1 MDYSLEISKLE
12 SHAKIVKILAKI
24 TILSISFTIIVL
36 FFGFIIPDPAIFLS
50 IIVIPITM
58 VISNNLIEKYY
69 DTKIEYTLN
78 ELLAHDN
85 YQEIDKTNLG
95 HQNKSNYS
103 NSEHLR
109 IRGSD
114 EKGPDFGKNSKDF
127 STHGKRI
134 DAMKNRD
141 YDEIENV
148 NTEGEKMLRDADKIQ
163 SESAAI
169 QWEKSQSKD
178 QDLIE
183 AGVDNLGDL
192 IKTGW
197 FEKNQQD
204 DAVKQL
210 YDNNEGNQI

>member
-24 TILSISFTIIVL
+24 TILSMSFTLVVL
-36 FFGFIIPDPAIFLS
+36 FFGFNVPDPVIFFSIIIIPLA
-50 IIVIPITM
+50 M
-58 VISNNLIEKYY
+58 VVANNLIEKYY
-69 DTKIEYTLN
+69 DNKIEYTLN
-78 ELLAHDN
+78 ELLSYDN
-85 YQEIDKTNLG
+85 YQEIEKTNLG
-95 HQNKSNYS
+95 QEKKSNYS

-114 EKGPDFGKNSKDF
+114 EKGPAFGKNSKDF
-127 STHGKRI
+127 STHGNRI

-141 YDEIENV
+141 YDDIENV
-148 NTEGEKMLRDADKIQ
+148 NTEGERMLRDADKIQ

-178 QDLIE
+178 RDLIE

-204 DAVKQL
+204 GAVKQL

>member
-1 MDYSLEISKLE
+1 MDYSIEISKLE
-12 SHAKIVKILAKI
+12 SHAKIVKFLAKI
-24 TILSISFTIIVL
+24 AILSISSTIIVL
-36 FFGFIIPDPAIFLS
+36 LFGFIIPDPAIFLS
-50 IIVIPITM
+50 IVIIPIAM
-58 VISNNLIEKYY
+58 VVSNNLIEKYY

-78 ELLAHDN
+78 ELLSNDN
-85 YQEIDKTNLG
+85 YQEIEQTNRDKEK
-95 HQNKSNYS
+95 KSNYS

-114 EKGPDFGKNSKDF
+114 EKGPAFGKNSKDF

-134 DAMKNRD
+134 DAMENRD

-148 NTEGEKMLRDADKIQ
+148 NTKGERMLRDADKLQ
-163 SESAAI
+163 SEAAAK

-204 DAVKQL
+204 GAVKQL

>member
-36 FFGFIIPDPAIFLS
+36 FFGFIVPDPAIFLS
-50 IIVIPITM
+50 IIVIPIAM
-58 VISNNLIEKYY
+58 VVSDNLIEKYY

-78 ELLAHDN
+78 ELLSHDN
-85 YQEIDKTNLG
+85 YQEIDKTS
-95 HQNKSNYS
+95 QDKEKKSNYS

-114 EKGPDFGKNSKDF
+114 EKGPAFGKNSKDF

-141 YDEIENV
+141 YDDIENV
-148 NTEGEKMLRDADKIQ
+148 NTEGERMLRDADKIQ

-204 DAVKQL
+204 GAVKHL

>member
-24 TILSISFTIIVL
+24 TILSMSFTLIVL
-36 FFGFIIPDPAIFLS
+36 FFGFNVPDPAIFFS
-50 IIVIPITM
+50 IIIIPLAI
-58 VISNNLIEKYY
+58 VVANNLIEKYY
-69 DTKIEYTLN
+69 DNKIEYTLN
-78 ELLAHDN
+78 ELLSYDN
-85 YQEIDKTNLG
+85 YQEIEKTNLG
-95 HQNKSNYS
+95 QEKKSNYS

-114 EKGPDFGKNSKDF
+114 EKGPAFGKNSKDF
-127 STHGKRI
+127 STHGNRI

-141 YDEIENV
+141 YDDIENV
-148 NTEGEKMLRDADKIQ
+148 NTEGERMLRDADKIQ

-178 QDLIE
+178 RDLIE

-204 DAVKQL
+204 GAVKQL

>member
-24 TILSISFTIIVL
+24 TILSMSFTLIVL
-36 FFGFIIPDPAIFLS
+36 FFGFNVPDPAIFFS
-50 IIVIPITM
+50 IIIIPLAM
-58 VISNNLIEKYY
+58 VVANNLIEKYY
-69 DTKIEYTLN
+69 DNKIEYTLN
-78 ELLAHDN
+78 ELLSYDN
-85 YQEIDKTNLG
+85 YQEIEKTNPG
-95 HQNKSNYS
+95 QEKKSNYS

-114 EKGPDFGKNSKDF
+114 EKGPAFGKNSKDF
-127 STHGKRI
+127 STHGNRI

-141 YDEIENV
+141 YDDIENV
-148 NTEGEKMLRDADKIQ
+148 NTEGERMLRDADKIQ

-178 QDLIE
+178 RDLIE

>member
-24 TILSISFTIIVL
+24 TILSMSFTLIVL
-36 FFGFIIPDPAIFLS
+36 FFGFNVPDPAIFFS
-50 IIVIPITM
+50 IIIIPLAI
-58 VISNNLIEKYY
+58 VVANNLIDKYY
-69 DTKIEYTLN
+69 HNKIEYTLN
-78 ELLAHDN
+78 ELLSYDN
-85 YQEIDKTNLG
+85 YQEIEKTNLG
-95 HQNKSNYS
+95 QEKKSNYS

-114 EKGPDFGKNSKDF
+114 EKGPAFGKNSKDF
-127 STHGKRI
+127 STHGNRI

-141 YDEIENV
+141 YDDIENV
-148 NTEGEKMLRDADKIQ
+148 NTEGERMLRDADKIQ

-178 QDLIE
+178 RDLIE

>member
-24 TILSISFTIIVL
+24 AILSISSTIIVL
-36 FFGFIIPDPAIFLS
+36 LFGFIIPDPAIFLS
-50 IIVIPITM
+50 IVIIPIAM
-58 VISNNLIEKYY
+58 VVSNNLIEKYY

-78 ELLAHDN
+78 ELLSHDN
-85 YQEIDKTNLG
+85 YQEIEQTNRDKEK
-95 HQNKSNYS
+95 KSNYS

-114 EKGPDFGKNSKDF
+114 EKGPAFGKNSKDF

-134 DAMKNRD
+134 DAMENRD

-148 NTEGEKMLRDADKIQ
+148 NTKGERMLRDADKLQ
-163 SESAAI
+163 SEAAAK
-169 QWEKSQSKD
+169 QWEKSQLKD

-204 DAVKQL
+204 GAVKQL

>member
-12 SHAKIVKILAKI
+12 SHVKIVKILAKI
-24 TILSISFTIIVL
+24 AILSISFTIIVL
-36 FFGFIIPDPAIFLS
+36 LFGFIVPDPAIFFS
-50 IIVIPITM
+50 IIVIPIAL
-58 VISNNLIEKYY
+58 VVSNNLIEKYY

-78 ELLAHDN
+78 ELLSHDN
-85 YQEIDKTNLG
+85 YQEIDKTNRELEK
-95 HQNKSNYS
+95 KSNYS

-114 EKGPDFGKNSKDF
+114 EKGPAFGKNSNDF

-134 DAMKNRD
+134 DAMENRD

-148 NTEGEKMLRDADKIQ
+148 NTKGERMLRDADKLQ
-163 SESAAI
+163 SEAAAI
-169 QWEKSQSKD
+169 QWEKSQLKD

-204 DAVKQL
+204 GAVKQL

>member
-12 SHAKIVKILAKI
+12 SHTKIVKILAKI
-24 TILSISFTIIVL
+24 TILSMSFTLIVL
-36 FFGFIIPDPAIFLS
+36 FFGFNVPDPAIFFS
-50 IIVIPITM
+50 IIIIPLAI
-58 VISNNLIEKYY
+58 VVANNLIEKYY
-69 DTKIEYTLN
+69 HNKIEYTLN
-78 ELLAHDN
+78 ELLSYDN
-85 YQEIDKTNLG
+85 YQEIEKTNLG
-95 HQNKSNYS
+95 QEKKSNYS

-114 EKGPDFGKNSKDF
+114 EKGPAFGKNSKDF
-127 STHGKRI
+127 STHGNRI

-141 YDEIENV
+141 YDDIENV
-148 NTEGEKMLRDADKIQ
+148 NTEGERMLRDADKIQ

-178 QDLIE
+178 RDLIE

-204 DAVKQL
+204 GAVKQL

>member
-1 MDYSLEISKLE
+1 MDYSLEIAKLE
-12 SHAKIVKILAKI
+12 SHAKIVKFLAKI
-24 TILSISFTIIVL
+24 AILSISSTIIVL
-36 FFGFIIPDPAIFLS
+36 LFGFIIPDPAIFLS
-50 IIVIPITM
+50 IVIIPIAM
-58 VISNNLIEKYY
+58 IVSNNLIEKYY

-78 ELLAHDN
+78 ELLSDDN
-85 YQEIDKTNLG
+85 YQEIEQANLDKEK
-95 HQNKSNYS
+95 KSNYS

-114 EKGPDFGKNSKDF
+114 EKGPAFGKNSKDF

-134 DAMKNRD
+134 DAMENRD

-148 NTEGEKMLRDADKIQ
+148 NTKGERMLRDADKLQ
-163 SESAAI
+163 SEAAAK
-169 QWEKSQSKD
+169 QWEKSQLKD

-204 DAVKQL
+204 GAVKQL

>member
-12 SHAKIVKILAKI
+12 SHAKIVKILAKVA
-24 TILSISFTIIVL
+24 ILSISSTIIVL
-36 FFGFIIPDPAIFLS
+36 LFGFIIPDPAIFLS
-50 IIVIPITM
+50 IVIIPIAM
-58 VISNNLIEKYY
+58 VVSNNLIEKYY

-78 ELLAHDN
+78 ELLSHDN
-85 YQEIDKTNLG
+85 YQEIEQANRDKER
-95 HQNKSNYS
+95 KSNYS

-114 EKGPDFGKNSKDF
+114 EKGPAFGKNSKDF

-134 DAMKNRD
+134 DAMENRD
-141 YDEIENV
+141 YDDIENV
-148 NTEGEKMLRDADKIQ
+148 NTKGERMLRDADKLQ
-163 SESAAI
+163 SEAAAI
-169 QWEKSQSKD
+169 QWGKSQSKD

-183 AGVDNLGDL
+183 TGVDNLGDL

-204 DAVKQL
+204 GAVKQL

>member
-24 TILSISFTIIVL
+24 TMLSMSFTLIVL
-36 FFGFIIPDPAIFLS
+36 FFGFNVPDPAIFFS
-50 IIVIPITM
+50 IIIIPLAM
-58 VISNNLIEKYY
+58 VVANNLIEKYY
-69 DTKIEYTLN
+69 DNKIEYTLN
-78 ELLAHDN
+78 ELLSYDN
-85 YQEIDKTNLG
+85 YQEIEKTNLG
-95 HQNKSNYS
+95 QEKKSNYS

-114 EKGPDFGKNSKDF
+114 EKGPAFGKNSKDF
-127 STHGKRI
+127 STHGNRI

-141 YDEIENV
+141 YDDIENV
-148 NTEGEKMLRDADKIQ
+148 NTEGERMLRDADKIQ

-178 QDLIE
+178 RDLIE

-204 DAVKQL
+204 GAVKQL

>member
-1 MDYSLEISKLE
+1 MDYSIEISKLE
-12 SHAKIVKILAKI
+12 SHAKIVKFLAKI
-24 TILSISFTIIVL
+24 AILSISSTIIVL
-36 FFGFIIPDPAIFLS
+36 LFGFIIPDPAIFLS
-50 IIVIPITM
+50 IVIIPIAM
-58 VISNNLIEKYY
+58 VVSNNLIEKYY

-78 ELLAHDN
+78 ELLSHDN
-85 YQEIDKTNLG
+85 YQEIEQTNRDKEK
-95 HQNKSNYS
+95 KSNYS

-114 EKGPDFGKNSKDF
+114 EKGPAFGKNSKDF

-134 DAMKNRD
+134 DAMENRD

-148 NTEGEKMLRDADKIQ
+148 NTKGERMLRDADKLQ
-163 SESAAI
+163 SEAAAI
-169 QWEKSQSKD
+169 QWGKSQSKD

-197 FEKNQQD
+197 FEKNQKD
-204 DAVKQL
+204 GAVKQL

>member
-24 TILSISFTIIVL
+24 TILSMSFTLVVL
-36 FFGFIIPDPAIFLS
+36 FFGFNVPDPAIFFS
-50 IIVIPITM
+50 IIIIPLAM
-58 VISNNLIEKYY
+58 VVANNLIEKYY
-69 DTKIEYTLN
+69 HNKIEYTLN
-78 ELLAHDN
+78 ELLSYDN
-85 YQEIDKTNLG
+85 YQEIEKTNLG
-95 HQNKSNYS
+95 QEKKSNYS

-114 EKGPDFGKNSKDF
+114 EKGPAFGKNSKDF
-127 STHGKRI
+127 STHGNRI

-141 YDEIENV
+141 YDDIENV
-148 NTEGEKMLRDADKIQ
+148 NTEGERMLRDADKIQ

-169 QWEKSQSKD
+169 QWEKSQSED
-178 QDLIE
+178 RDLIE

>member
-1 MDYSLEISKLE
+1 MDYSIEIAKLE
-12 SHAKIVKILAKI
+12 SHAKIVKFLAKI
-24 TILSISFTIIVL
+24 AILSISSTIIVL
-36 FFGFIIPDPAIFLS
+36 LFGFIIPDPAIFLS
-50 IIVIPITM
+50 IVIIPIAM
-58 VISNNLIEKYY
+58 VVSNNLIEKYY

-78 ELLAHDN
+78 ELLSHEN
-85 YQEIDKTNLG
+85 YQEIEQTSQDKEK
-95 HQNKSNYS
+95 KSNYS

-114 EKGPDFGKNSKDF
+114 EKGPAFGKNSKDF

-134 DAMKNRD
+134 DAMENRD

-148 NTEGEKMLRDADKIQ
+148 NTKGERMLRDADKLQ
-163 SESAAI
+163 SEAAAK

-204 DAVKQL
+204 GAVKQL

>member
-12 SHAKIVKILAKI
+12 SHAKIVKILAKV
-24 TILSISFTIIVL
+24 TILSISSTIIL
-36 FFGFIIPDPAIFLS
+36 LLFGFIIPDPAIFLS
-50 IIVIPITM
+50 IVIIPIAM
-58 VISNNLIEKYY
+58 VVSNNLIKKYY

-78 ELLAHDN
+78 ELLSHDN
-85 YQEIDKTNLG
+85 YQEIEQTNRDKEK
-95 HQNKSNYS
+95 KSNYS

-114 EKGPDFGKNSKDF
+114 EKGPAFGKNSKDF

-134 DAMKNRD
+134 DAMENRD

-148 NTEGEKMLRDADKIQ
+148 NTKGERMLRDADKLQ
-163 SESAAI
+163 SEAAAI
-169 QWEKSQSKD
+169 QWGKSQSKD

-204 DAVKQL
+204 GAVKQL

>member
-24 TILSISFTIIVL
+24 TILSMSFTLVVL
-36 FFGFIIPDPAIFLS
+36 FFGFNVPDPAIFFS
-50 IIVIPITM
+50 IIIIPLAI
-58 VISNNLIEKYY
+58 VVANNLIEKYY
-69 DTKIEYTLN
+69 HNKIEYTLN
-78 ELLAHDN
+78 ELLSYDN
-85 YQEIDKTNLG
+85 YQEIEKTNLG
-95 HQNKSNYS
+95 QEKKSNYS

-114 EKGPDFGKNSKDF
+114 EKGPAFGKNSKDF
-127 STHGKRI
+127 STHGNRI

-141 YDEIENV
+141 YDDIENV
-148 NTEGEKMLRDADKIQ
+148 NTEGERMLRDADKIQ

-178 QDLIE
+178 RDLIE

>member
-24 TILSISFTIIVL
+24 AILSISSTIIVL
-36 FFGFIIPDPAIFLS
+36 FFGFIVPDPAIFLS
-50 IIVIPITM
+50 IIIIPIAM
-58 VISNNLIEKYY
+58 VVSNNLIEKYY

-78 ELLAHDN
+78 ELLSHDN
-85 YQEIDKTNLG
+85 YQEIEQTNRDKEK
-95 HQNKSNYS
+95 KSNYS

-109 IRGSD
+109 IRGGD
-114 EKGPDFGKNSKDF
+114 EKGPAFGKNSKDF

-148 NTEGEKMLRDADKIQ
+148 NTKGERMLRDADKIQ

-204 DAVKQL
+204 GAVKQL

>member
-24 TILSISFTIIVL
+24 TILSMSFTLIVL
-36 FFGFIIPDPAIFLS
+36 FFGFNVPDPAIFFS
-50 IIVIPITM
+50 IIIIPLAM
-58 VISNNLIEKYY
+58 VVANNLIEKYY
-69 DTKIEYTLN
+69 DNKIEYTLN
-78 ELLAHDN
+78 ELLSYDN
-85 YQEIDKTNLG
+85 YQEIEKTNLG
-95 HQNKSNYS
+95 QEKKSNYS

-114 EKGPDFGKNSKDF
+114 EKGPAFGKNSKDF
-127 STHGKRI
+127 STHGNRI

-141 YDEIENV
+141 YDDIENV
-148 NTEGEKMLRDADKIQ
+148 NTEGERMLRDADKIQ

-178 QDLIE
+178 RDLIE

-204 DAVKQL
+204 GAVKQL

>member
-24 TILSISFTIIVL
+24 TILSMSFTLIVL
-36 FFGFIIPDPAIFLS
+36 FFGFNVPDPAIFFS
-50 IIVIPITM
+50 IIIIPLAI
-58 VISNNLIEKYY
+58 VVANNLIEKYY
-69 DTKIEYTLN
+69 NNKIEYTLN
-78 ELLAHDN
+78 ELLSYDN
-85 YQEIDKTNLG
+85 YQEIEKTNLG
-95 HQNKSNYS
+95 QEKKSNYS

-114 EKGPDFGKNSKDF
+114 EKGPAFGKNSKDF
-127 STHGKRI
+127 STHGNRI

-141 YDEIENV
+141 YDDIENV
-148 NTEGEKMLRDADKIQ
+148 NTEGERMLRDADKIQ

-178 QDLIE
+178 RDLIE

-204 DAVKQL
+204 GAVKQL

>member
-24 TILSISFTIIVL
+24 AILSISFTIIVL
-36 FFGFIIPDPAIFLS
+36 FFGFIVPDPAIFLS
-50 IIVIPITM
+50 IIIIPIAI

-78 ELLAHDN
+78 ELLSHDN
-85 YQEIDKTNLG
+85 FQEIDKTNRDKEK
-95 HQNKSNYS
+95 KSNYS

-114 EKGPDFGKNSKDF
+114 EKGPAFGKNSKDF

-134 DAMKNRD
+134 DAMENRD

-148 NTEGEKMLRDADKIQ
+148 NTKGERMLRDADKIQ

-204 DAVKQL
+204 DAVKRL

>member
-24 TILSISFTIIVL
+24 TILSMSFTLIVV
-36 FFGFIIPDPAIFLS
+36 FFGFNVPAPAIFFS
-50 IIVIPITM
+50 IIIIPLAM
-58 VISNNLIEKYY
+58 VVANNLIEKYY
-69 DTKIEYTLN
+69 DNKIEYTLN
-78 ELLAHDN
+78 ELLSYDN
-85 YQEIDKTNLG
+85 YQEIEKTNLG
-95 HQNKSNYS
+95 QEKKSNYS

-114 EKGPDFGKNSKDF
+114 EKGPAFGKNSKDF
-127 STHGKRI
+127 STHGNRI

-141 YDEIENV
+141 YDDIENV
-148 NTEGEKMLRDADKIQ
+148 NTEGERMLRDADKIQ

-178 QDLIE
+178 RDLIE

>member
-24 TILSISFTIIVL
+24 TILSMSFTLIVL
-36 FFGFIIPDPAIFLS
+36 FFGFNVPDPAIFFS
-50 IIVIPITM
+50 IIIIPLAI
-58 VISNNLIEKYY
+58 VVANNLIEKYY
-69 DTKIEYTLN
+69 HNKIEYTLN
-78 ELLAHDN
+78 ELLSYDN
-85 YQEIDKTNLG
+85 YQEIEKTNLG
-95 HQNKSNYS
+95 QEKKSNYS

-114 EKGPDFGKNSKDF
+114 EKGPAFGKNSKDF
-127 STHGKRI
+127 STHGNRI

-141 YDEIENV
+141 YDDIENV
-148 NTEGEKMLRDADKIQ
+148 NTEGERMLRDADKIQ

-178 QDLIE
+178 RDLIE

-197 FEKNQQD
+197 FQKNQQD
-204 DAVKQL
+204 GAVKQL

>member
-24 TILSISFTIIVL
+24 TILSMSFTLIVL
-36 FFGFIIPDPAIFLS
+36 FFGFVVPDPAIFFS
-50 IIVIPITM
+50 IIIIPIAM
-58 VISNNLIEKYY
+58 VVSNNLIEKYY
-69 DTKIEYTLN
+69 DNKIEYTLN
-78 ELLAHDN
+78 ELLSYDN
-85 YQEIDKTNLG
+85 YQEIEKTNLG
-95 HQNKSNYS
+95 QEKKSNYS

-114 EKGPDFGKNSKDF
+114 EKGPAFGKNSKDF

-141 YDEIENV
+141 YDDIENV
-148 NTEGEKMLRDADKIQ
+148 NTEGERMLRDADKIQ
-163 SESAAI
+163 SEFAAI

-178 QDLIE
+178 RDLIE

-204 DAVKQL
+204 DAVKHL

>member
-1 MDYSLEISKLE
+1 MDYSIEIAKLE
-12 SHAKIVKILAKI
+12 SHAKIVKFLAKI
-24 TILSISFTIIVL
+24 AILSISSTIIVL
-36 FFGFIIPDPAIFLS
+36 LFGFIIPDPAIFLS
-50 IIVIPITM
+50 IVIIPIAM
-58 VISNNLIEKYY
+58 VVSNNLIEKYY

-78 ELLAHDN
+78 ELLSHEN
-85 YQEIDKTNLG
+85 YQEIEQTSQDKEK
-95 HQNKSNYS
+95 KSNYS

-114 EKGPDFGKNSKDF
+114 EKGPAFGKNSKDF

-134 DAMKNRD
+134 DAMENRD

-148 NTEGEKMLRDADKIQ
+148 NTKGERMLRDADKLQ
-163 SESAAI
+163 SETAAK

-204 DAVKQL
+204 GAVKQL

>member
-1 MDYSLEISKLE
+1 MDYSIEIAKLE
-12 SHAKIVKILAKI
+12 SHAKIVKFLAKI
-24 TILSISFTIIVL
+24 AILSISSTIIVL
-36 FFGFIIPDPAIFLS
+36 LFGFIIPDPAIFLS
-50 IIVIPITM
+50 IVIIPIAM
-58 VISNNLIEKYY
+58 VVSNNLIEKYY

-78 ELLAHDN
+78 ELLSHEN
-85 YQEIDKTNLG
+85 YQEIEQTSQDKEK
-95 HQNKSNYS
+95 KSNYS

-114 EKGPDFGKNSKDF
+114 EKGPAFGKNSKDF

-134 DAMKNRD
+134 DAMENRD

-148 NTEGEKMLRDADKIQ
+148 NTKGERMLRDADKLQ
-163 SESAAI
+163 SEAAAE

-204 DAVKQL
+204 GAVKQL

>member
-24 TILSISFTIIVL
+24 TILSMSFTLIVL

-50 IIVIPITM
+50 IVIIPIAM
-58 VISNNLIEKYY
+58 VVSNNLIEKYY

-78 ELLAHDN
+78 ELLSHDN
-85 YQEIDKTNLG
+85 YQEIEQTNRDKE
-95 HQNKSNYS
+95 KRSNYS

-114 EKGPDFGKNSKDF
+114 EKGPAFGKNSKDF

-134 DAMKNRD
+134 DAMENRD

-148 NTEGEKMLRDADKIQ
+148 NTKGERMLRDADKLQ
-163 SESAAI
+163 SEAAAK

-204 DAVKQL
+204 GAVKQL

>member
-24 TILSISFTIIVL
+24 TILSMSFTLIVL
-36 FFGFIIPDPAIFLS
+36 FFGFNVPDPAIFFS
-50 IIVIPITM
+50 IIIIPLAM
-58 VISNNLIEKYY
+58 VVANNLIEKYY
-69 DTKIEYTLN
+69 DNKIEYTLN
-78 ELLAHDN
+78 ELLSYDN
-85 YQEIDKTNLG
+85 YQEIEKTNLG
-95 HQNKSNYS
+95 QEKKSNYS

-114 EKGPDFGKNSKDF
+114 EKGPAFGKNSKDF
-127 STHGKRI
+127 STHGNRI

-141 YDEIENV
+141 YDDIENV
-148 NTEGEKMLRDADKIQ
+148 NTEGERMLRDADKIQ

-178 QDLIE
+178 RDLIE

-197 FEKNQQD
+197 LEKNQQD

>member
-1 MDYSLEISKLE
+1 MDYSIEISKLE
-12 SHAKIVKILAKI
+12 SHAKIVKILAKVA
-24 TILSISFTIIVL
+24 ILSISSTIIVL
-36 FFGFIIPDPAIFLS
+36 LFGFIVPDPAIFLS
-50 IIVIPITM
+50 IVIIPIAM
-58 VISNNLIEKYY
+58 VVSNNFIEKYY
-69 DTKIEYTLN
+69 DTKIEYTMN
-78 ELLAHDN
+78 ELLSHDY
-85 YQEIDKTNLG
+85 YQEIEQANRDKEK
-95 HQNKSNYS
+95 KSNYS

-114 EKGPDFGKNSKDF
+114 EKGPAFGKNSNDF

-134 DAMKNRD
+134 DAMENRD

-148 NTEGEKMLRDADKIQ
+148 NTKGERMLRDADKLQ
-163 SESAAI
+163 SEAAAI

-183 AGVDNLGDL
+183 AGVENLGDL

-204 DAVKQL
+204 GAVKQL

>member
-24 TILSISFTIIVL
+24 AILSISFTIIVL
-36 FFGFIIPDPAIFLS
+36 FFGFIIPDPAIFFS
-50 IIVIPITM
+50 IIVIPIAL
-58 VISNNLIEKYY
+58 VVSNNLIEKYY

-78 ELLAHDN
+78 ELLSHDN
-85 YQEIDKTNLG
+85 YQEIDKTNRELEK
-95 HQNKSNYS
+95 KSNYS

-114 EKGPDFGKNSKDF
+114 EKGPAFGKNSKDF
-127 STHGKRI
+127 STHGKRV

-141 YDEIENV
+141 YDEIEDV
-148 NTEGEKMLRDADKIQ
+148 NTEGERMLRDADKLQ
-163 SESAAI
+163 SEAAAK
-169 QWEKSQSKD
+169 QWETSQSKD

-204 DAVKQL
+204 GAVKQL

>member
-24 TILSISFTIIVL
+24 TILSMSFTLIVL
-36 FFGFIIPDPAIFLS
+36 FFGFNVPDPAIFFS
-50 IIVIPITM
+50 IIIIPLAI
-58 VISNNLIEKYY
+58 VVANNLIEKYY
-69 DTKIEYTLN
+69 HNKIEYTLN
-78 ELLAHDN
+78 ELLSYDN
-85 YQEIDKTNLG
+85 YQEIEKTNLG
-95 HQNKSNYS
+95 QEKKSNYS

-114 EKGPDFGKNSKDF
+114 EKGPAFGKNSKDF
-127 STHGKRI
+127 STHGNRI

-141 YDEIENV
+141 YDDIENV
-148 NTEGEKMLRDADKIQ
+148 NTEGERMLRDADKIQ

-178 QDLIE
+178 RDLIE

-192 IKTGW
+192 VKTGW

-204 DAVKQL
+204 GAVKQL

>member
-1 MDYSLEISKLE
+1 MDYSIEISKLE
-12 SHAKIVKILAKI
+12 SHAKIVKFLAKI
-24 TILSISFTIIVL
+24 AILSISSTIIVL
-36 FFGFIIPDPAIFLS
+36 LFGFIIPDPAIFLS
-50 IIVIPITM
+50 IVIIPIAM
-58 VISNNLIEKYY
+58 VVSNNLIEKYY

-78 ELLAHDN
+78 ELLSHDN
-85 YQEIDKTNLG
+85 YQEIEQTNRDKEK
-95 HQNKSNYS
+95 KSNYS

-114 EKGPDFGKNSKDF
+114 EKGPAFGKNSKDF

-134 DAMKNRD
+134 DAMENRD

-148 NTEGEKMLRDADKIQ
+148 NTKGERMLRDADKLQ
-163 SESAAI
+163 SEAAAK
-169 QWEKSQSKD
+169 QWEKSQLKD

-204 DAVKQL
+204 GAVKQL

>member
-1 MDYSLEISKLE
+1 MDYSIEIAKLE
-12 SHAKIVKILAKI
+12 SHAKIVKFLAKI
-24 TILSISFTIIVL
+24 AILSISSTIIVL
-36 FFGFIIPDPAIFLS
+36 LFGFIIPDPAIFLS
-50 IIVIPITM
+50 IVIIPIAM
-58 VISNNLIEKYY
+58 VVSNNLIEKYY

-78 ELLAHDN
+78 ELLSHDN
-85 YQEIDKTNLG
+85 YQEIEQTNRDKEK
-95 HQNKSNYS
+95 KSNYS

-114 EKGPDFGKNSKDF
+114 EKGPAFGKNSKDF

-134 DAMKNRD
+134 DAMENRD
-141 YDEIENV
+141 YDDIENV
-148 NTEGEKMLRDADKIQ
+148 NTKGERMLRDADKLQ
-163 SESAAI
+163 SEAAAK

-204 DAVKQL
+204 GAVKQL

>member
-1 MDYSLEISKLE
+1 MDYSIEIAKLE
-12 SHAKIVKILAKI
+12 SHAKIVKFLAKI
-24 TILSISFTIIVL
+24 AILSISSTIIVL
-36 FFGFIIPDPAIFLS
+36 LFGFIIPDPAIFLS
-50 IIVIPITM
+50 IVIIPIAM
-58 VISNNLIEKYY
+58 VVSNNLIEKYY

-78 ELLAHDN
+78 ELLSHDN
-85 YQEIDKTNLG
+85 YQEIEQTNRDKEK
-95 HQNKSNYS
+95 KSNYS

-114 EKGPDFGKNSKDF
+114 EKGPAFGKNSKDF

-134 DAMKNRD
+134 DAMENRD

-148 NTEGEKMLRDADKIQ
+148 NTKGERMLRDADKLQ
-163 SESAAI
+163 SEAAAK
-169 QWEKSQSKD
+169 QWEKSQLKD

-204 DAVKQL
+204 GAVKQL

>member
-24 TILSISFTIIVL
+24 TILSMSFTLILL
-36 FFGFIIPDPAIFLS
+36 FFGFNVPDPAIFFS
-50 IIVIPITM
+50 IIIIPLAM
-58 VISNNLIEKYY
+58 VVANNLIEKYY
-69 DTKIEYTLN
+69 HNKIEYTLN
-78 ELLAHDN
+78 ELLSYDN
-85 YQEIDKTNLG
+85 YQEIEKTNQG
-95 HQNKSNYS
+95 QEKKSNYC
-103 NSEHLR
+103 NSEHLL

-114 EKGPDFGKNSKDF
+114 EKGPAFGKNSKDF
-127 STHGKRI
+127 STHGYRI

-141 YDEIENV
+141 YDDIENV
-148 NTEGEKMLRDADKIQ
+148 NTEGERMLRDADKIQ

-178 QDLIE
+178 RDLIE

-204 DAVKQL
+204 GAVKQL

>member
-12 SHAKIVKILAKI
+12 SHVKIVKILAKI
-24 TILSISFTIIVL
+24 AILSISFTIIVL
-36 FFGFIIPDPAIFLS
+36 LFGFIVPDPAIFFS
-50 IIVIPITM
+50 IIVIPIAM
-58 VISNNLIEKYY
+58 VVSNNLIEKYY

-78 ELLAHDN
+78 ELLSHDS
-85 YQEIDKTNLG
+85 YQEIEQTNRDKEK
-95 HQNKSNYS
+95 KSNYS

-114 EKGPDFGKNSKDF
+114 EKGPAFGKNSKDF

-134 DAMKNRD
+134 DAMENRD

-148 NTEGEKMLRDADKIQ
+148 NTKGERMLRDADKLQ
-163 SESAAI
+163 SEAAAI
-169 QWEKSQSKD
+169 QWEKSQLKD

-197 FEKNQQD
+197 FEKNKQD
-204 DAVKQL
+204 GAVKQL

>member
-24 TILSISFTIIVL
+24 TILSMSFTLVVL
-36 FFGFIIPDPAIFLS
+36 FFGFNVPDPAIFFS
-50 IIVIPITM
+50 IIIIPLAI
-58 VISNNLIEKYY
+58 VVANNLIEKYY
-69 DTKIEYTLN
+69 HNKIEYTLN
-78 ELLAHDN
+78 ELLSYDN
-85 YQEIDKTNLG
+85 YQEIEKTNLG
-95 HQNKSNYS
+95 QEKKSNYS

-114 EKGPDFGKNSKDF
+114 EKGPAFGKNSKDF
-127 STHGKRI
+127 STHGNRI

-141 YDEIENV
+141 YDDIENV
-148 NTEGEKMLRDADKIQ
+148 NTEGERMLRDADKIQ

-178 QDLIE
+178 RDLIE

-204 DAVKQL
+204 GAVKQL

>member
-24 TILSISFTIIVL
+24 TILSMSFTLIVL
-36 FFGFIIPDPAIFLS
+36 FFGFNVPDPAIFFS
-50 IIVIPITM
+50 IIIIPLAM
-58 VISNNLIEKYY
+58 VVSNNLIEKYY
-69 DTKIEYTLN
+69 DNKIEYTLN
-78 ELLAHDN
+78 ELLSYDN
-85 YQEIDKTNLG
+85 YPETEKTNLG
-95 HQNKSNYS
+95 PEKKSNYS

-114 EKGPDFGKNSKDF
+114 EKGPAFGKNSKDF
-127 STHGKRI
+127 STHGNRI

-141 YDEIENV
+141 YDDIENV
-148 NTEGEKMLRDADKIQ
+148 NTEGERMLRDADKIQ

-178 QDLIE
+178 RDLIE